1 MLMQLQQHS
10 HCMNNL
16 TAARGELSAL
26 TVVVVCVRV
35 AERSLYIVNNEVVNN
50 GNPGAD
56 VLYMQLLFSF
66 FFFFFYF
73 LKMFFFFFF
82 SFFKMFVC
90 LFICFAY
97 LAPVVEILGCY
108 VWTPVA
114 AGCWMLLSH
123 RVYPHQSNVVAYT
136 IQYSSVPF
144 HTSVS
149 LSLSLSLLF
158 KKLLI
163 PM

>member
-66 FFFFFYF
+66 FFFFF
-73 LKMFFFFFF
+73 

-108 VWTPVA
+108 V
-114 AGCWMLLSH
+114 
-123 RVYPHQSNVVAYT
+123 
-136 IQYSSVPF
+136 
-144 HTSVS
+144 
-149 LSLSLSLLF
+149 
-158 KKLLI
+158 
-163 PM
+163 

>member
-1 MLMQLQQHS
+1 
-10 HCMNNL
+10 MNNL

-66 FFFFFYF
+66 FF
-73 LKMFFFFFF
+73 

-108 VWTPVA
+108 V
-114 AGCWMLLSH
+114 
-123 RVYPHQSNVVAYT
+123 
-136 IQYSSVPF
+136 
-144 HTSVS
+144 
-149 LSLSLSLLF
+149 
-158 KKLLI
+158 
-163 PM
+163 

>member
-1 MLMQLQQHS
+1 
-10 HCMNNL
+10 MNNL

-35 AERSLYIVNNEVVNN
+35 AERSSYIVNNEVVNN

-56 VLYMQLLFSF
+56 VLYMQLLFS
-66 FFFFFYF
+66 
-73 LKMFFFFFF
+73 FFFFFF

-108 VWTPVA
+108 V
-114 AGCWMLLSH
+114 
-123 RVYPHQSNVVAYT
+123 
-136 IQYSSVPF
+136 
-144 HTSVS
+144 
-149 LSLSLSLLF
+149 
-158 KKLLI
+158 
-163 PM
+163 